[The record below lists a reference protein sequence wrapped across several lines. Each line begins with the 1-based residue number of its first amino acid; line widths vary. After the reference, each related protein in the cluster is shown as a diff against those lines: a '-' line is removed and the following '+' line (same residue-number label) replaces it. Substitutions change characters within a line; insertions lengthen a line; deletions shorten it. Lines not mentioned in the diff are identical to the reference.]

1 MVYGAGHGHFYISQ
15 SDKGGM
21 VFGGDL
27 DGYNSYAQRG
37 NLPIYTDVASCAMNV
52 MPALGRIKLLRQWAE
67 LWICLW
73 MARPLSQK
81 QICQVFI

>member
-1 MVYGAGHGHFYISQ
+1 
-15 SDKGGM
+15 M

-52 MPALGRIKLLRQWAE
+52 MPALGRIKLLVAMAGIM
-67 LWICLW
+67 ICLW
-73 MARPLSQK
+73 MAPLPQK
-81 QICQVFI
+81 QIVSFI